1 MEQATEIKLSIL
13 DLAMKGGWIMVVLA
27 ILSIIAVYIFIERF
41 IVVKRAPNID
51 KSFME
56 RIREYI
62 KDGKIDSAKALCSG
76 SDTPIARMIEKGLSR
91 LGRPL
96 NDINTAIENVGNLEV
111 AKLEKGVTLLSM
123 IASAAPMIGFL
134 GTVTGMIRAFYN
146 MSMAGNNIDIELLSS
161 GIYEAMV
168 TTVGGLIVGILAYVF
183 YTIIVAKIQNVVN
196 LLESKTTEFM
206 DVLNEPAKNLIAMAI
221 KTRNKIGVSFNS
233 SSMSDL
239 VFLLLIF
246 FMLTSTLVAPNAIK
260 LLLPSSNSKTMAKQ
274 TVTVYIN
281 DLFQYYV
288 DETPVTDE
296 ELASSIS
303 AKIEGQTDA
312 TIVLRSDKSVPVQYV
327 VNVIDAVNEINNA
340 TQQNHKVILATSPK
354 K

>member
-1 MEQATEIKLSIL
+1 
-13 DLAMKGGWIMVVLA
+13 
-27 ILSIIAVYIFIERF
+27 
-41 IVVKRAPNID
+41 
-51 KSFME
+51 
-56 RIREYI
+56 
-62 KDGKIDSAKALCSG
+62 
-76 SDTPIARMIEKGLSR
+76 
-91 LGRPL
+91 
-96 NDINTAIENVGNLEV
+96 
-111 AKLEKGVTLLSM
+111 
-123 IASAAPMIGFL
+123 
-134 GTVTGMIRAFYN
+134 
-146 MSMAGNNIDIELLSS
+146 
-161 GIYEAMV
+161 
-168 TTVGGLIVGILAYVF
+168 
-183 YTIIVAKIQNVVN
+183 
-196 LLESKTTEFM
+196 
-206 DVLNEPAKNLIAMAI
+206 MAI

-260 LLLPSSNSKTMAKQ
+260 LLLPSSSSKTMAKQ

-296 ELASSIS
+296 DLAAVIGSRID
-303 AKIEGQTDA
+303 GQADA

-327 VNVIDAVNEINNA
+327 VNVIDAVNDINNA